1 MKQKLNN
8 HNVMKIK
15 THLISLTLIISICA
29 SGFSQVTV
37 VDELV
42 IDETA
47 KTEQIEQVIKIDKV
61 WAGQPVGFCLL
72 THENRQYIAYYNAER
87 SMVVGQRDLDEDEF
101 SLHVM
106 PRTSRDTHGGTS
118 TVLGWDSH
126 NSVTLGI
133 DKEGFIHL
141 SGNMHVHPI
150 TYFRSSKPNDIS
162 TLQQH
167 MTMVGP
173 NEQRCTY
180 PHFMN
185 TKEGELLFHYRDGGS
200 GNGNEIYNIYSCE
213 SKTWSR
219 MLDVPLT
226 DGQGLMNA
234 YQTQPNVLEDGWYHV
249 YWVWRDT
256 PDCSTNHDL
265 SYIKSPDLKNW
276 YNAHG
281 KAIQLPATL
290 DKTSVIVD
298 PIPVKGGII
307 NLAAK
312 LCLDEKYRP
321 QFVYHKYDDA
331 GNLQFYSAKL
341 KGKKW
346 LIKQITDWDYR
357 WEFSG
362 NGSINS
368 EVRIKDFV
376 KRDDGNYEVN
386 YWHIKYGDGT
396 LLLDKKLERAGS
408 VLKPEP
414 FNRTMEIEGDFP
426 GLLIQTRNDLGE
438 PDEPGVRYMLKW
450 ETINRNRDRPR
461 EKPWPEPSQLYLY
474 KLKANY

>member
-1 MKQKLNN
+1 MIMQR
-8 HNVMKIK
+8 K
-15 THLISLTLIISICA
+15 TYLINFILVVVFYISSYAQNATKGEQII
-29 SGFSQVTV
+29 
-37 VDELV
+37 DELS
-42 IDETA
+42 
-47 KTEQIEQVIKIDKV
+47 KTESIDQVIKIDKV
-61 WAGQPVGFCLL
+61 WAGHPVGFCLL
-72 THENRQYIAYYNAER
+72 THENRQYIAYYNSDR
-87 SMVVGQRDLDEDEF
+87 NMVLGQRDLTDETF
-101 SLHVM
+101 QLHVM
-106 PRTSRDTHGGTS
+106 PATSRETHGGTS

-150 TYFRSSKPNDIS
+150 TYFKTTKAHDIS
-162 TLQQH
+162 TMKQQ

-173 NEQRCTY
+173 NEKRCTY

-213 SKTWSR
+213 SKSWSR

-234 YQTQPNVLEDGWYHV
+234 YQTQPNIMADGWYHV

-265 SYIKSPDLKNW
+265 SYMKSPDLKSW
-276 YNAHG
+276 YNAFG
-281 KAIQLPATL
+281 EPIELPATL
-290 DKTSVIVD
+290 DKRSVIVD

-312 LCLDEKYRP
+312 LCLDEQNRP
-321 QFVYHKYDDA
+321 QFVYHKYDES
-331 GNLQFYSAKL
+331 GNLQFYAAKL
-341 KGKKW
+341 DGKKW
-346 LIKQITDWDYR
+346 VFNQITNWDYR

-368 EVRIKDFV
+368 EVRLKEFI
-376 KRDDGNYEVN
+376 RRSDGNYEVS

-396 LLLDKKLERAGS
+396 ILLDAELNSIGK
-408 VLKPEP
+408 VLKPKP
-414 FNRTMEIEGDFP
+414 INASMEIEGKFP
-426 GLLIQTRNDLGE
+426 GLLIRTRSDIGE
-438 PDEPGVRYMLKW
+438 AESEHTRYILRW
-450 ETINRNRDRPR
+450 ETIDRNRDRPR

-474 KLKANY
+474 KLVENQ